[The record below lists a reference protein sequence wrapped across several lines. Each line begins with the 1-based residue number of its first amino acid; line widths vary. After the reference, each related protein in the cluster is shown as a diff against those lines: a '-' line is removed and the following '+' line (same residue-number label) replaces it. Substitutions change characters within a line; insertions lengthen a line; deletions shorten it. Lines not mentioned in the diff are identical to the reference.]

1 MENQVITI
9 VDEDG
14 VEAQFKFLFSVRKQD
29 TQEEFGFFV
38 EMNTDAPMIGAYK
51 FGEEGELIN
60 IETQEDMTF
69 AQMVFNSYM
78 AQRSGGCG
86 GGCRGCS
93 GGSCDSG
100 CDCEGD
106 CCE

>member
-1 MENQVITI
+1 MDDRIITI

-14 VEAQFKFLFSVRKQD
+14 VETQFRFLFSVTKKD
-29 TQEEFGFFV
+29 TEEEFGFFV

-51 FGEEGELIN
+51 FGEDGQLVN

-78 AQRSGGCG
+78 AQRHGGCG
-86 GGCRGCS
+86 GGCGGCR
-93 GGSCDSG
+93 GGSCDSDCG
-100 CDCEGD
+100 CDGD